1 MLYQKKKIAK
11 NSGCWPP
18 DFKIKSF
25 SNQSKD
31 AQHMLSIQKRKG
43 ACI

>member
-1 MLYQKKKIAK
+1 MLYQQKKNAK

-25 SNQSKD
+25 RNQSKG
-31 AQHMLSIQKRKG
+31 AQQKRKG